1 MDDKIL
7 KLTNEEAMMLHQLA
21 TNGLTNYVSNMMPV
35 SDYLEVI
42 ATLFKKVEFLS
53 REAQNEL
60 EKSSEEEKQETLA
73 SQLEKEDK

>member
-42 ATLFKKVEFLS
+42 ATLFKKVEFIS